1 MFLGVPFNIASYA
14 LLTHMFA
21 QQAGLAVGELIWT
34 GGDCHIYN
42 NHLEQVREQARQVVL
57 RDKYI
62 EMLEAA
68 RQDLNVEYVDPEL
81 KAQVEAL
88 EQGLNQGEMPEGA
101 GQGEAAPQPAQ

>member
-1 MFLGVPFNIASYA
+1 M
-14 LLTHMFA
+14 
-21 QQAGLAVGELIWT
+21 
-34 GGDCHIYN
+34 
-42 NHLEQVREQARQVVL
+42 L

-68 RQDLNVEYVDPEL
+68 RQELDVEYVDPEL

-101 GQGEAAPQPAQ
+101 NQGEAAPQPAQ